1 MKLAVLALIGS
12 SSAVQYN
19 KWQRY
24 QMAQRRDIYSNE
36 LANGDTSD
44 DKQLEDIDNAKYD
57 IADDVGF
64 NNLWKHVGN
73 VAQRKRISF
82 M

>member
-1 MKLAVLALIGS
+1 MKLAILALIGS

-24 QMAQRRDIYSNE
+24 QMAQMREPYSNE

-44 DKQLEDIDNAKYD
+44 DKQLQDVDNAKYD

-64 NNLWKHVGN
+64 TNVWKHTGN
-73 VAQRKRISF
+73 VSQ
-82 M
+82 